1 MPGSLPTSPMTLL
14 ARSMLMFHILRS
26 GLVDCREGPY
36 LKPTNLGWTLDDPCS
51 FNALFKPPCCRKL
64 SGCGF
69 PRPGW
74 YSWRWRTAPGAG
86 LGDRRIPGR
95 SGQRASGRMIQNSC
109 PFGELSSA
117 FPRHFQGT
125 LSKGVDDPE
134 FPAVQTLWAL
144 QAVRDQEHLALA
156 G

>member
-1 MPGSLPTSPMTLL
+1 MTLAVSMHCSNHQAVESSL
-14 ARSMLMFHILRS
+14 AEVSH
-26 GLVDCREGPY
+26 GPDG
-36 LKPTNLGWTLDDPCS
+36 TLG
-51 FNALFKPPCCRKL
+51 A
-64 SGCGF
+64 GG
-69 PRPGW
+69 
-74 YSWRWRTAPGAG
+74 TAPGAG

-109 PFGELSSA
+109 FFGGLSSA
-117 FPRHFQGT
+117 FPDISRGT